1 MDRNGPEG
9 VLRRALEV
17 LSAGPAGILTDLDG
31 TLAAIIPDPDAVR
44 AAPGVPAALS
54 ALAGRLAV
62 VGVVTGR
69 AAGDVRRILGPS
81 AERLLVIGNHGLE
94 WIEPGAAG
102 ATPTPELEAA
112 AAAVRSALGAL
123 DALADRGIRVE
134 DKGLSATVHYRSAA
148 DPASARARIAAA
160 LRPALGERL
169 EMRHGRMSVELRPV
183 GVGDKGT
190 AVASVVE
197 RYGLRGLLVAGDDV
211 TDLDMFR
218 TARRLRSAGDLRALV
233 VGVGGGAEVPPEVV
247 AAADVVLDGPEAVS
261 ALFAALAER
270 L

>member
-17 LSAGPAGILTDLDG
+17 LSIRPAGILTDLDG

-44 AAPGVPAALS
+44 AAPGVPEAL
-54 ALAGRLAV
+54 ATLAGRLAV

-69 AAGDVRRILGPS
+69 AAGDVRRILGPP
-81 AERLLVIGNHGLE
+81 AERLTLIGNHGLE
-94 WIEPGAAG
+94 WIEPGATRV
-102 ATPTPELEAA
+102 TPTPELEAA

-123 DALADRGIRVE
+123 GALADPGIRVE
-134 DKGLSATVHYRSAA
+134 DKGLSATVHYRAAA
-148 DPASARARIAAA
+148 DPGSARDRIAAA
-160 LRPALGERL
+160 LRPMLGEQL
-169 EMRHGRMSVELRPV
+169 ELRHGRMSVELRPV
-183 GVGDKGT
+183 GIGDKGT

-218 TARRLRSAGDLRALV
+218 TTRRLRAAGGLRALV

-247 AAADVVLDGPEAVS
+247 GAADVVLDGPGAVS
-261 ALFAALAER
+261 ALFTALAER